1 MGETEDA
8 AAKAA
13 MSDLVMRGVGLFLAP
28 ALLLMLGWIGHT
40 LVEAGQGIVGLDEK
54 VTSLRSE
61 FRDMEA
67 RHDSQLSTVVNVE
80 EQLQREV
87 SALQATENV
96 REREDRRL
104 RPETVSPN

>member
-13 MSDLVMRGVGLFLAP
+13 LGDLVMKALGLLGAP

-40 LVEAGQGIVGLDEK
+40 LVEAGQGIVVLDEK
-54 VTSLRSE
+54 VTSLRTD
-61 FRDMEA
+61 FGHMEI
-67 RHDSQLSTVVNVE
+67 RHDAQLDTVVNVE

-96 REREDRRL
+96 RDREDRRL